1 MTKYEIKWQKQ
12 FDRFK
17 IFINY
22 NKRLP
27 KRSKNKIE
35 NKIAYWYFNEKI
47 RYGNN
52 KNERQEK
59 MAKAIKEITNT
70 IYIVEQVVSE
80 YEFLNPIGYFS
91 SVKKIEEI
99 LFKSIEEKW
108 KRDGIDI
115 RIVMNVQQ
123 TGFTVLYSM
132 INGVKK
138 ESIKYIIKKTI
149 LDTPT

>member
-27 KRSKNKIE
+27 KRSKNEHE

>member
-1 MTKYEIKWQKQ
+1 
-12 FDRFK
+12 
-17 IFINY
+17 
-22 NKRLP
+22 
-27 KRSKNKIE
+27 
-35 NKIAYWYFNEKI
+35 
-47 RYGNN
+47 
-52 KNERQEK
+52 